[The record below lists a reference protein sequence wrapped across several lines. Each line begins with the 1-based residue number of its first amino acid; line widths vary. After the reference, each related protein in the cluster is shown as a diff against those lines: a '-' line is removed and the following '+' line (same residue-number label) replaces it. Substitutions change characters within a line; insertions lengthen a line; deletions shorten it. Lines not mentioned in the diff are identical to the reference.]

1 VAFDLHSFCPEAWS
15 QIEIDPQG
23 DFKICCLANNDGDSG
38 LARSSDGDV
47 MNIKTHSI
55 YEALNS
61 EKHKSHRLLLK
72 ENIQPDRC
80 KTCYATERASRPT
93 GQDTSR
99 FMGGYSKRMR
109 VLNQSSKRI
118 PEYVTVDN
126 AHLFTLEDGTATS
139 RIVNLDLRF
148 GNICNYKCVMC
159 SPGFSSL
166 WNEDFNSIF
175 GKYKKGKKV
184 YRIDDRKTI
193 TDTDNNE
200 PVTPWWES
208 AEWWKQFEMI
218 MPDIRYI
225 YFTGGEPLL
234 VPAMGQCLD
243 KLIESGHAKH
253 IELRYDTNLSVIN
266 KKIID
271 RWKPFKKLWLQVSVD
286 DTEERYELIRNP
298 GKYSNFIENLKTLK
312 REGIEIDH
320 LTSCIGIASPYSMK
334 RVMELADYFQTNTY
348 FRFLENPG
356 WLNVK
361 YLPKNAK
368 REMIRTLT
376 IMKLRAPE
384 HHKNYYQTE
393 INHLQNYMDSV
404 DMQMVH
410 KFVWVMDQLDDL
422 RGLDWKK
429 TLPDVY
435 QLLKNHCPETIE
447 NNDYKSMAYTNHE
460 EIDIL

>member
-1 VAFDLHSFCPEAWS
+1 MAFDLHSFCPEAWS

-23 DFKICCLANNDGDSG
+23 DFKICCLANDDGDAG
-38 LARSSDGDV
+38 LARTSDGVV

-61 EKHKSHRLLLK
+61 ETHKSHRLLLK
-72 ENIQPDRC
+72 ENIQPERC
-80 KTCYATERASRPT
+80 KTCYASERASKPIGT
-93 GQDTSR
+93 DTAR
-99 FMGGYSKRMR
+99 FLGGYSKRMR
-109 VLNQSSKRI
+109 VINQTSKRI
-118 PEYVTVDN
+118 SEYVTYDN
-126 AHLFTLEDGTATS
+126 AHLFTEADGTATS
-139 RIVNLDLRF
+139 RVVNLDLRF
-148 GNICNYKCVMC
+148 GNICNYKCLMC

-166 WNEDFNSIF
+166 WTEDFNKIF
-175 GKYKKGKKV
+175 GKFRKGKKI
-184 YRIDDRKTI
+184 YQLDDRKVI
-193 TDTDNNE
+193 KENNE

-208 AEWWKQFEMI
+208 AEWWAEFEMI
-218 MPDIRYI
+218 MPNIRYI

-271 RWKPFKKLWLQVSVD
+271 RWRPFKKLWLQVSVD

-298 GKYSNFIENLKTLK
+298 GKYNNFIENLKTLK
-312 REGIEIDH
+312 REGVEIDH

-334 RVMELADYFQTNTY
+334 RVMELADEFQTNTY
-348 FRFLENPG
+348 FRFLEGPN

-361 YLPKNAK
+361 YLPQNAK
-368 REMIRTLT
+368 FEMIRTLT
-376 IMKLRAPE
+376 IMKYQAPD

-393 INHLQNYMDSV
+393 INHLKNYMDSV
-404 DMQMVH
+404 DMRMVH
-410 KFVWVMDQLDDL
+410 KFVWVMNQLDDL

-435 QLLKNHCPETIE
+435 QLLKNNCPDTIE
-447 NNDYKSMAYTNHE
+447 NNGYKLMTYEDHQE
-460 EIDIL
+460 VDL

>member
-1 VAFDLHSFCPEAWS
+1 MAFDLHSFCPEAWS

-72 ENIQPDRC
+72 ENIQPERC
-80 KTCYATERASRPT
+80 KTCYATERASRPIGT
-93 GQDTSR
+93 D
-99 FMGGYSKRMR
+99 GGYSKRMR
-109 VLNQSSKRI
+109 VLHQSTKRI

-175 GKYKKGKKV
+175 GKYTKGKKV

-208 AEWWKQFEMI
+208 DKWWKQFEMI
-218 MPDIRYI
+218 MPDLRYI

-266 KKIID
+266 RKIID

-312 REGIEIDH
+312 REGIEIDN
-320 LTSCIGIASPYSMK
+320 LTSCVGIASPYSMK

-368 REMIRTLT
+368 REMILNLYV
-376 IMKLRAPE
+376 MKNQAPD

-393 INHLQNYMDSV
+393 INHLQNYMNSV

-422 RGLDWKK
+422 RGIDWKK

-447 NNDYKSMAYTNHE
+447 NNDYKSMTYVNHE